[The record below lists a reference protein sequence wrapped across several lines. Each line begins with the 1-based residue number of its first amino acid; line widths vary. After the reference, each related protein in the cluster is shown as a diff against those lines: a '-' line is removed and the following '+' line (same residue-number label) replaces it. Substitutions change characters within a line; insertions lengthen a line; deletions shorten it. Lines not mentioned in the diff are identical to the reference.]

1 MFDLRRNDMTLGLQ
15 SKCLR
20 EAANRK
26 IAGFGSTRREDY
38 FVRSAVDKRSQLV
51 SGLIDRGPGFL
62 PEMVNARRVAEFRG
76 QIRHH
81 GVDDFRIDGRGSGI
95 VQINSLEHS

>member
-1 MFDLRRNDMTLGLQ
+1 M
-15 SKCLR
+15 
-20 EAANRK
+20 
-26 IAGFGSTRREDY
+26 
-38 FVRSAVDKRSQLV
+38 V

-81 GVDDFRIDGRGSGI
+81 GVDDFRVDGRGGGI